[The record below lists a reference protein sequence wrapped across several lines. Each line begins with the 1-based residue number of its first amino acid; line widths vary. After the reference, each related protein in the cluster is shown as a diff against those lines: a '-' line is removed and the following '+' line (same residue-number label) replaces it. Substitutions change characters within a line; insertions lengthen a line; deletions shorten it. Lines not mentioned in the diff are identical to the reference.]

1 MHVFIPAQAVGAIIG
16 KKGQHIKQLSRFAS
30 ASIKVVLPQRGQTPD
45 TPPPTPPNTSAST
58 SLSRGGAFLAGK
70 TTQKA
75 QAVGLG
81 AQSCGAGEGGHG
93 CQPGRAAL
101 RRSHRLSP
109 PSRLPL
115 RRRRTPKCAWLSSRA
130 LQKLSLRFPL
140 RYRHRGGFGV
150 PLSATPWSREG
161 RSRAVTPILSPV
173 CGWVDPTLALPGA
186 ELI

>member
-45 TPPPTPPNTSAST
+45 TPPPHSPKHLCQHLPEQ
-58 SLSRGGAFLAGK
+58 GGAFLAGK